1 MKVGICWEGSKTHR
15 NDGMRSLPRAAVAP
29 LATVEG
35 VEWFALAKDGWTPEM
50 GEAGLP
56 NALALCEDWLDTAR
70 VVEALDLVIT
80 VDTAIAHIAGGL
92 GVPCWILLAAV
103 PDMRWMLNRSDS
115 PWYSSVTLYRQ
126 TIAGEWGPVV
136 EKVARDLQKVVHA
149 TRFAEAA

>member
-1 MKVGICWEGSKTHR
+1 MKVGLCWEGSPTHR
-15 NDGMRSLPRAAVAP
+15 NNFMRSLPRAAVAP

-35 VEWFALAKDGWTPEM
+35 VEWFALAKDSWTPEM

-56 NALALCEDWLDTAR
+56 NAVALCEDWLDTAR

-92 GVPCWILLAAV
+92 GVPCWIMLAAV

-115 PWYSSVTLYRQ
+115 PWYSSVKLYRQ

-136 EKVARDLQKVVHA
+136 ERVAHDLQQLVYA
-149 TRFAEAA
+149 NRMQEAA

>member
-136 EKVARDLQKVVHA
+136 EKVARDLQQHVYA